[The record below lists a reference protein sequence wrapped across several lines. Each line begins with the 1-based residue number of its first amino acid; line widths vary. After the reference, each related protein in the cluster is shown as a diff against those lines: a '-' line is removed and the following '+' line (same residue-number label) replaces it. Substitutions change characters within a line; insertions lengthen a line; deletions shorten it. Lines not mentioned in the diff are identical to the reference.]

1 MKHIR
6 TIITD
11 DEPAARE
18 HLVRLL
24 AQDQELEV
32 VAECRNGQEAVDAVR
47 KHRPDLLLLD
57 IQMPQMNGL
66 ETVRAIPKDQLP
78 FVVFVTAF
86 DHYAIKA
93 FELCAVDYLLKPYD
107 DERFFAAL
115 DKAKRHIALRENDRL
130 SGRFMDIMREHLHAR
145 SEHVESFTIRDKGRE
160 HRVQVADLVYL
171 RAEGNYLW
179 LQLKERHF
187 LHRLT
192 MNAVESEL
200 DPGRFLR
207 IHRSYIVNLAH
218 VRSSR
223 YSGNNEF
230 IFTMANGERIVSG
243 RSYKETI
250 ARALQEQTV

>member
-1 MKHIR
+1 M
-6 TIITD
+6 
-11 DEPAARE
+11 
-18 HLVRLL
+18 
-24 AQDQELEV
+24 
-32 VAECRNGQEAVDAVR
+32 
-47 KHRPDLLLLD
+47 
-57 IQMPQMNGL
+57 
-66 ETVRAIPKDQLP
+66 
-78 FVVFVTAF
+78 
-86 DHYAIKA
+86 
-93 FELCAVDYLLKPYD
+93 
-107 DERFFAAL
+107 
-115 DKAKRHIALRENDRL
+115 
-130 SGRFMDIMREHLHAR
+130 
-145 SEHVESFTIRDKGRE
+145 ESFTIRDKGRE

-230 IFTMANGERIVSG
+230 IFTLANGERIVSG